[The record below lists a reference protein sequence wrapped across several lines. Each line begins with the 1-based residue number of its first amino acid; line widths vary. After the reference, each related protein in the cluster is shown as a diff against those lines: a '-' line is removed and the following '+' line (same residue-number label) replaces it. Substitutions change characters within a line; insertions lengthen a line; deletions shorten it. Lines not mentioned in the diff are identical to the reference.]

1 MMRDSSGVVA
11 MIKTA
16 LWCDQTLGLEILSI
30 GRITG
35 LERYE
40 CALEMSGRFLSYL
53 IYIDGGFIFVS
64 TPQDMDSGEEP
75 QQPLFSIGD
84 TAEGWDT
91 TCRFLMALERS
102 GLTSLKERPI
112 EIREG
117 GKNSWLI
124 A

>member
-1 MMRDSSGVVA
+1 MLRA
-11 MIKTA
+11 A
-16 LWCDQTLGLEILSI
+16 LFCDDVLGMEILSI
-30 GRITG
+30 GRCNG

-40 CALEMSGRFLSYL
+40 CALEMSGRFLAYRIIL
-53 IYIDGGFIFVS
+53 DGGWIFVS

-75 QQPLFSIGD
+75 QTPLFWIGD
-84 TAEGWDT
+84 TSEGWDT

-102 GLTSLKERPI
+102 GLTSLKDRPI
-112 EIREG
+112 DIGDSNG